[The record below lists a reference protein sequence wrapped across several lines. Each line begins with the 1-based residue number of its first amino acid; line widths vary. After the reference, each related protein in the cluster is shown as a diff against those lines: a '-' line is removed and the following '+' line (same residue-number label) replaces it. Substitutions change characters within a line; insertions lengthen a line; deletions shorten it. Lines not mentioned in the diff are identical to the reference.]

1 MPDSNSNSNSGQ
13 EPPEGPPDSL
23 GGLEGS
29 GRGLGGL
36 KRAPIPYLDKVITQ
50 HEQHTS
56 QQHHLTT
63 CQPLYLY
70 TTSYT

>member
-36 KRAPIPYLDKVITQ
+36 ERALIPYLGKAIT
-50 HEQHTS
+50 
-56 QQHHLTT
+56 
-63 CQPLYLY
+63 
-70 TTSYT
+70 